1 MAGCPYHPQ
10 SHQYTGYKR
19 YLHDRVAVKQF
30 PSRVFVFPS
39 SAQIQKVQSTSVFL
53 LSTAALIA
61 LLYFGRAFCITLV
74 IAVIIAF
81 ILDPFVALFMRLRFP
96 RGLASFVVCAL
107 ALVLVYLVGL
117 GLYAELS
124 GLSDELP
131 VYSQRA
137 NTIVDNI
144 ADRIDQME
152 QNAYKLLVPKR
163 MQEKEKAKAQSQ
175 AQQNETKKRRR
186 QQPVVPP
193 PPDPNAPPQ
202 IQEVHIHEDRPS
214 LVRYVYSYVTSF
226 YNVLLMISFVP
237 FLVYFML
244 SWRDH
249 FRKSFLTLF
258 QGDDRTVAGKS
269 WNSIADMARAYVFG
283 NFLLGLL
290 VSLASCISFWSWHL
304 PYWLLVGFM
313 SGFLS
318 LVPYVGLPLAMV
330 PPVFAALAVY
340 STLSPF
346 LLIIGTVAFFHLLA
360 LNLLYPQI
368 VGARV
373 HLNPLAVTIALM
385 FWGTIW
391 GGIGLVLAIPITAA
405 AKSVFDNIETLQP
418 YGKMLGD

>member
-1 MAGCPYHPQ
+1 
-10 SHQYTGYKR
+10 
-19 YLHDRVAVKQF
+19 
-30 PSRVFVFPS
+30 VFPS
-39 SAQIQKVQSTSVFL
+39 SAEVQKVQRTSL
-53 LSTAALIA
+53 LVLSAAALIA

-81 ILDPFVALFMRLRFP
+81 ILDPFVGLVMRLRFP
-96 RGLASFVVCAL
+96 RGLASFVVCTL

-163 MQEKEKAKAQSQ
+163 MQEKDKDKAQAQ
-175 AQQNETKKRRR
+175 AQQIETKKKRR
-186 QQPVVPP
+186 QQPVIPP
-193 PPDPNAPPQ
+193 PPDAAATPQ
-202 IQEVHIHEDRPS
+202 VQEVRIIQERPS

-258 QGDDRTVAGKS
+258 EGPDRSVAGKS

-318 LVPYVGLPLAMV
+318 LVPYVGLPLAMI

-340 STLSPF
+340 ATLSPF

-405 AKSVFDNIETLQP
+405 AKAVFDNIDTLQP